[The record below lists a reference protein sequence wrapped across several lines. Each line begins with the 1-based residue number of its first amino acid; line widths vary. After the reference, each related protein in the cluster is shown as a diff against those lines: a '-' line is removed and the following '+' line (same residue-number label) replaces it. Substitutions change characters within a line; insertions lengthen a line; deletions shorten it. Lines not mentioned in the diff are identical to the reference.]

1 MRRWNA
7 SHSPTVKPAAPP
19 ATILDRV
26 LTGAASEPEA
36 RLVLRDMDPGAA
48 SPEALIERLRASP
61 SLRSADLRGGRF
73 DEPAVEAIVA
83 AAEAHPSLIDLRL
96 DGPLTAS
103 QHARVMAA
111 LVRNRNR
118 RPPDEQRRA
127 LDLALSA
134 LRGTSSNLDASRDLE
149 RAARKPA
156 PDAAALAQC
165 AETLRA
171 IESLAR
177 DELASLDAV
186 REVRQLCERV
196 TDAVRQRART
206 IKRRGRLERVLR
218 DRGRLEETGIR
229 RGRRGESDA
238 PEGVAPVALEGGRNC
253 YVCKARYRAL
263 DAFYDQLCPRC
274 AEFNRARRERTA
286 DLRGRVA
293 LVTGGRVKIGRSIVL
308 RLLRAGA
315 RVIATTRFP
324 HDAWRR
330 YATEP
335 DFEAW
340 RDRLEVHGLD
350 LRFLSHAEAFARDL
364 AARIDHLDVFI
375 SNAAQTV
382 ARPPDWYAEMTRLD
396 AQAALALPGG
406 ITARHVTSWAPSDGL
421 TSGVALLGDGPAALD
436 RHAQPIDARSHNSWR
451 AVVGEVSTHELVSV
465 HAVTTLA
472 PFVLLNTLRPRMAR
486 GDGVDRFVVL
496 VSAVEGQFE
505 RRNKTPRHPHTN
517 MAKAALNML
526 ARTSASDLALDRIWC
541 CAVDTG
547 WITDENP
554 LPMSR
559 SMASRGFAPP
569 LDEDDGAARVLD
581 PVFRV
586 QHGEAP
592 AHGVFLKDYA
602 VAPW

>member
-1 MRRWNA
+1 M
-7 SHSPTVKPAAPP
+7 KPAAPLEE
-19 ATILDRV
+19 ILDRV
-26 LTGAASEPEA
+26 LIGAARDGDE
-36 RLVLRDMDPGAA
+36 RLSLRDLADEAA
-48 SPEALIERLRASP
+48 SPGSVVERLRASP
-61 SLRSADLRGGRF
+61 SLRSVDLRGGRF
-73 DEPAVEAIVA
+73 EGPAVEAIVA

-118 RPPDEQRRA
+118 RDPDEQRRA
-127 LDLALSA
+127 LDRSLRA
-134 LRGTSSNLDASRDLE
+134 LRGTPPDPDAPNVASRAP
-149 RAARKPA
+149 RRPV

-171 IESLAR
+171 IEDLAR
-177 DELASLDAV
+177 DEDAPLDAV

-196 TDAVRQRART
+196 TDAVRQRARAVQ
-206 IKRRGRLERVLR
+206 RRGRVERVQR
-218 DRGRLEETGIR
+218 DRARLEETGIR
-229 RGRRGESDA
+229 RGRRGEGDA
-238 PEGVAPVALEGGRNC
+238 SAGVAAVALEGGRNC

-263 DAFYDQLCPRC
+263 DAFYDQLCPQC
-274 AEFNRARRERTA
+274 AEFNRVRRERSA

-308 RLLRAGA
+308 KLLRAGA

-335 DFEAW
+335 DFDAW
-340 RDRLEVHGLD
+340 RDRLEIHGLD

-364 AARIDHLDVFI
+364 AGRVDHLDVVI

-396 AQAALALPGG
+396 AQAALALPDGVS
-406 ITARHVTSWAPSDGL
+406 AHHVTSWAPSDGL
-421 TSGVALLGDGPAALD
+421 TSGVALLGDGPATLD
-436 RHAQPIDARSHNSWR
+436 RHAQPVDARSHNSWR

-559 SMASRGFAPP
+559 SMAARGFAPP

>member
-1 MRRWNA
+1 M
-7 SHSPTVKPAAPP
+7 KP
-19 ATILDRV
+19 LDPVAEVFDRA
-26 LTGAASEPEA
+26 LRGEA
-36 RLVLRDMDPGAA
+36 RGPEERVDLRDARLDASAA
-48 SPEALIERLRASP
+48 AVIAERLRGLP
-61 SLRSADLRGGRF
+61 SLRSLDLRGARF
-73 DEPAVEAIVA
+73 DGAGVEAIVA
-83 AAEAHPSLIDLRL
+83 AAEAHPSLVDLRI

-118 RPPDEQRRA
+118 RAPDEQRRA
-127 LDLALSA
+127 LDEA
-134 LRGTSSNLDASRDLE
+134 LRGLRETSVNQGLSIE
-149 RAARKPA
+149 RKEAPARA
-156 PDAAALAQC
+156 LPDAAALARC

-171 IESLAR
+171 IEAFAG
-177 DELASLDAV
+177 DGGASFEAL

-196 TDAVRQRART
+196 TDAQRQRARVEA
-206 IKRRGRLERVLR
+206 RRRRAERVTRDRARLE
-218 DRGRLEETGIR
+218 DTGIR
-229 RGRRGESDA
+229 RGRRGDPEVADA
-238 PEGVAPVALEGGRNC
+238 ATAVTLEGGRNC
-253 YVCKARYRAL
+253 YVCKARYREL

-274 AEFNRARRERTA
+274 AAFNRVRRERVA

-308 RLLRAGA
+308 KLLRAGA
-315 RVIATTRFP
+315 RVVATTRFP

-330 YATEP
+330 YAAEP
-335 DFEAW
+335 DFGAW

-382 ARPPDWYAEMTRLD
+382 ARPPDWYAEMSRLD
-396 AQAALALPGG
+396 AQAARALPEG
-406 ITARHVTSWAPSDGL
+406 ITPHVVASWEPSDGI
-421 TSGVALLGDGPAALD
+421 SSEAALLGDGVAPLD
-436 RHAQPIDARSHNSWR
+436 RHAQPIDARAHNSWR

-465 HAVTTLA
+465 HAVTSLA
-472 PFVLLNTLRPRMAR
+472 PFVLLNALRPRMAR

-526 ARTSASDLALDRIWC
+526 ARTSASDLALDRVWC

-586 QHGEAP
+586 QHGEPP
-592 AHGVFLKDYA
+592 AHGVFLKDYE